1 MNHSNNKIP
10 DHIYIVG
17 AGGITTYFLPAFI
30 KTMAATTKDLPAIH
44 IIDGDAVEE
53 RNLARQLFDP
63 SAIAKNK
70 AIALVEPTEMN
81 IAGFIPENDFSI
93 PAKSRMAACCLSL
106 LIITPPADRL

>member
-44 IIDGDAVEE
+44 IIDGDVVKTQSGAPV
-53 RNLARQLFDP
+53 
-63 SAIAKNK
+63 
-70 AIALVEPTEMN
+70 V
-81 IAGFIPENDFSI
+81 
-93 PAKSRMAACCLSL
+93 
-106 LIITPPADRL
+106 